1 MPQTLHDKL
10 YDQYKQRAT
19 ESLRKGSKLSGRTKP
34 VELEPRPKVNIKD
47 VGQYPEWYTPLSDE
61 TPDSSMLNALGVGL
75 WNLVDTGLFGMPG
88 ALVKEEEF
96 LDFED
101 PLAKWTGAI
110 GGFAGFVAGAPL
122 KTGIKIGQ
130 KALPILG
137 KSALKNMGRQSVDEA
152 VKQMSKTGLEK
163 GLSQKAVKD
172 ISKGYR
178 RLVNEASVNPRMR
191 GLKFEE
197 KTRRFLTDYGE
208 KAVQDGVMD
217 EAQARSIQRL
227 VGDNI
232 FKRPIQD
239 FLGLMQARGLYKT
252 NPRLATAMGHMMNDV
267 VMFGT
272 IDTVFEGVSMIEDGD
287 YDWTAPLWGIGT
299 GALFG
304 SLGFMKPR
312 GKAASFKKDF
322 TSGLKLA
329 FSNKYVQNAPRER
342 LKATS
347 KHIGEQLK
355 KNGDKSEVRWTHG
368 GKTETVDLA
377 SPHMWDNMK
386 AEWGDKAEDSL
397 RALLESEKNKFGKQM
412 MRWSIAEEA
421 SSLQESWARMALG
434 GIFFNAHSF
443 YDMYAH
449 DVEPDVNDVLPNF
462 LIGAYVQRRTNTS
475 KFDIGKKRNMNQ
487 LRGNM
492 MILGMDPHQMAT
504 VPTFNHRYSRFDS
517 IFNNPKYEK
526 VVDLAKELEIGGD
539 NETVSKPLSVDETSA
554 VVKPNSTFDF
564 IHEQINNK
572 FEFVKP
578 MDQISSK
585 DAKTIADELIKID
598 SRFGNDRELKTIKDE
613 SDIEVTENF
622 EKRFVDLVNAVKI
635 KDDEGDLNITSGNKD
650 GMLQMPR
657 VIRVDKDLRDKAIRG
672 EIFDEAGE
680 PLFGRDADGAPVQGD
695 EARTLLRNKVDG
707 FVSAMGAVEGMRNG
721 DRDNNPNTLKRTI
734 GSEKLLVDIYR
745 EVEKFELRTER
756 DFLDVSSMSERFTL
770 AESFPEYIDIVL
782 RNYQIRNGREVLNA
796 FSRKD
801 DSLIGHLINA
811 KVMHSPE
818 LIGDAFLIDDIHKV
832 DVVGEGDARDSDQV
846 AKDKRFLSRVFQLK
860 RLSVIGDDY
869 QVHEIPDT
877 VDGKKDYQVTHAEVD
892 QLRQYLLSRKI
903 NLDTMSNF
911 AYNTIWKQGVD
922 ELARGNNLNIGQA
935 QSLWN
940 LTGIGAA
947 VLGSHPQG
955 KPAGF
960 SVKLIDESKIKN
972 HPDGAIYPLAIEYN
986 EIIKDMVKVSNG
998 FVIDHFDPLYV
1009 TDAVYMKGIHAAVT
1023 EAGTTESTQSARQ
1036 LLSEMMHLIGTSEKN
1051 WDAFLNQTREFSN
1064 ADPRHAPILLNWIA
1078 RAKKSPL
1085 VDLGKGKGFEIDIK
1099 KFSEELKGLLS
1110 DNMSSFGWDS
1120 QYVQRIYKEAE
1131 QKGRDRLI
1139 EDATERKS
1147 EKPIDLGTFYKR
1159 YRIDDPSR
1167 DLSELSSQMAKEIFN
1182 KAVFLNE
1189 PKNILK
1195 PDVIKDLMERIYV
1208 EESKGGEWK
1217 TLGKLSKT
1225 HRKNIE
1231 PEIKANLIKILG
1243 AQAKQSPVNVLK
1255 WDGAKPQREKEIFQ
1269 RTDVDKFVKDELN
1282 IEYFLVDG
1290 RFPIETMDE
1299 EFGYMVKREI
1309 NIFHDS
1315 EILNN
1320 RDRKRLKDVR
1330 EAFEGYLRQAEVLF
1344 EDPME
1349 FNGDQL
1355 YLKGKTGEMGMRII
1369 EISPMLDPIAVPVK
1383 SLENLREP
1391 YLRFIDEYGKRE
1403 GISADA
1409 KNKLKELK
1417 RKIDEEEIITTDE
1430 YDDMMTTL
1438 VYQKMFGRASDGDR
1452 VFMNFL
1458 NGVDSAKLM
1467 DRIKLFNTK
1476 KYIKHDKEFVLNTA
1490 EVYNDTPEVN
1500 KVLRRVAKNDGFGV
1514 SIWNDTKYATIRSEV
1529 EKFLAQAGLDKDFLN
1544 NVIGDAHSKVS
1555 GFDSIGFVSRDQ
1567 LMYMHTIMGNDPY
1580 SYNPIK
1586 PVISSSQDS
1595 PLLFGKTLFIYSPEL
1610 KGFFNKNKKIDILLA
1625 ETAAK
1630 VYNAVGVDVDPTLV
1644 NAPWSDMNNQRNAPI
1659 RKISIE
1665 SLGIM
1670 PNKDVPFQE
1679 AKISQADANYMNNAE
1694 SGSMFNS
1701 EFSRRLTANLDS
1713 MSELINDPIKL
1724 KEWVVSQYGDVGMTT
1739 DVLGGESSSST
1750 LNNFINF
1757 ALHTRDANPM
1767 SYSDRL
1773 TRNKLQQIYMDSI
1786 INGTKSATNQW
1797 NPKTSHRYGGN
1808 AVLIPGAIFG
1818 LKPTLVDKSGKK
1830 IMDGEVMLP
1839 RYAEDLH
1846 IKDLESEGY
1855 ETRFLRNGEFITGDK
1870 IFTEK
1875 APDGTLYWDMLRG
1888 KEGFFGNT
1896 LGEIKEALDHY
1907 KSEGKIS
1914 EDITMGIMVRRN
1926 PRTRPNDF
1934 ALMSLKGFLDEEYG
1948 NSIAINSLDVANVME
1963 GDYDFDKA
1971 DFFFSHRNNM
1981 WDHVQRSS
1989 QFFVQGIDPESLH
2002 VTREQWNL
2010 GMDAGVS
2017 VSNRREA
2024 AGTANAFKAAIGMV
2038 QKVPRALSYLENIGR
2053 NAKLSNAVK
2062 AFNDG
2067 SPNQKFMDEAKVI
2080 MDRGD
2085 VRVILDYNNLD
2096 FFMRSALET
2105 QYIVDGD
2112 RGLNPDIG
2120 SDLRTWKPS
2129 FIMPT
2134 IDESYVPN
2142 EAKNK
2147 GIGFINDM
2155 RNNGNHNKKRVR
2167 IFRKIKRTADGWGEV
2182 ELTEL
2187 DRSIVNQMMYEYGNL
2202 LAVTRDSVYENTGA
2216 QKKTE
2221 YLDQFNGADKFRNF
2235 NRDINY
2241 NIFTR
2246 LKNWKNSNG
2255 RRWKNVEE
2263 FKEYFGTNLI
2273 ESERSFK
2280 DEKGKKI
2287 KYNVPVKS
2295 IIHGDT
2301 DGYAKQ
2307 IAEGVRGAPIDR
2319 IMMNFR
2325 KKDPFNTGKTR
2336 VIGSAINEIIDD
2348 WYSKLQSGGSD
2359 ISADEVNR
2367 INTRF
2372 IQRADQI
2379 TKGVITGTTA
2389 YNRKVA
2395 LIRNLNK
2402 KIAMI
2407 QNSKMKYQAKDAT
2420 MKKLKSLIKTLE
2432 AEIGEKLLPWE
2443 YRQKRKNQNLPPIQF
2458 IIADQ
2463 KDIIDGTIY
2472 YSTMDQ
2478 VRNFLPFG
2486 MDLTQAAR
2494 KDLDFIKNVRKIY
2507 HGNKTQ
2513 NKDFLKYGT
2522 KTLLDRKQLDV
2533 LNNFPEL
2540 STFYNIESKLLAK
2553 GFEDHGPA
2561 WLYQFMQPTQNK
2573 RAVGV
2578 FNNRAVSIP
2587 YQSKDNFDPS
2597 SRYRR
2602 GMKILTSIAY
2612 GTLPVDKVKTQ
2623 TLAKEQLSI
2632 LQFIEA
2638 QNERFFNMRV
2648 DRRALISERVGESVN
2663 VGGLGE
2669 KTQNIIYNNL
2679 RLPNFDK
2686 DFEKLFGDF
2695 DGIKWMRD
2703 KDTAHGGFKLMN
2715 DHLLDFYALVM
2726 KLAGK
2731 EKEFDSYLNK
2741 MHDINSQFIGYDII
2755 NPVEY
2760 MAKRSTMD
2768 KEVRKIVKD
2777 VIVDGVLETQNSL
2790 GNKTAMDIMNSP
2802 IYALMGGKSYF
2813 RGVSLE
2819 KSVPFNL
2826 VRMRELRETYE
2837 SMKEIRDDM
2846 GNNSRES
2853 KTIIDEFLKDC

>member
-1 MPQTLHDKL
+1 MPDKIL
-10 YDQYKQRAT
+10 EQLNEEFMRKARENRLGISQVQAPTQAPAPPKQ
-19 ESLRKGSKLSGRTKP
+19 ESP
-34 VELEPRPKVNIKD
+34 
-47 VGQYPEWYTPLSDE
+47 YPEWYTPAEDE

-75 WNLVDTGLFGMPG
+75 WNLVDTGLFGVPG

-110 GGFAGFVAGAPL
+110 GGFAGFVAGPIAPL
-122 KTGIKIGQ
+122 KVGMKIGQ
-130 KALPILG
+130 KAMPVLG
-137 KSALKNMGRQSVDEA
+137 KSALKNMGKQSVDEA
-152 VKQMSKTGLEK
+152 VKQMKKTGLEK

-178 RLVNEASVNPRMR
+178 RIVNESSIDPRIR

-197 KTRRFLTDYGE
+197 KTKRFLTDYAE

-217 EAQARSIQRL
+217 EAQARSITKL

-232 FKRPIQD
+232 FNRPIQD

-287 YDWTAPLWGIGT
+287 FDFTAPLWGLGT

-304 SLGFMKPR
+304 TLGFLKPR

-322 TSGLKLA
+322 TAGLKLA
-329 FSNKYVQNAPRER
+329 FSNKYVQNASRER

-355 KNGDKSEVRWTHG
+355 KNGDDTDISWTYG
-368 GKTETVDLA
+368 GKTESVDLG
-377 SPHMWDNMK
+377 SPQMWDNMK

-397 RALLESEKNKFGKQM
+397 RALLESEKNKFGKKM
-412 MRWSIAEEA
+412 MRWSITEEA

-475 KFDIGKKRNMNQ
+475 KFDINSKRNMNQ

-504 VPTFNHRYSRFDS
+504 VPTFNHRYSRFES

-526 VVDLAKELEIGGD
+526 VYDLAKELEIGGD
-539 NETVSKPLSVDETSA
+539 NEVATKPLTTDETSA
-554 VVKPNSTFDF
+554 LTKPNSTFDF
-564 IHEQINNK
+564 IHKELETK
-572 FEFVKP
+572 FEFIKP

-585 DAKTIADELIKID
+585 DAKTLADELIKID
-598 SRFGNDRELKTIKDE
+598 SRYGNERELKTAKDE
-613 SDIEVTENF
+613 SDLEVTANF
-622 EKRFVDLVNAVKI
+622 EKRFVDLVNEVKI
-635 KDDEGDLNITSGNKD
+635 KDDDNDLKIIRANKD
-650 GMLQMPR
+650 GKLQMPK
-657 VIRVDKDLRDKAIRG
+657 VIAVDRDLKDKAIRG

-680 PLFGRDADGAPVQGD
+680 PLFGRDANEDPVQGD
-695 EARTLLRNKVDG
+695 EARDLLRNKIDG
-707 FVSAMGAVEGMRNG
+707 FVAAMTAVEGMNKG
-721 DRDNNPNTLKRTI
+721 DRYTNPADLKKTI
-734 GSEKLLVDIYR
+734 KSEKLLVDIYR
-745 EVEKFELRTER
+745 EVQKFESRTER
-756 DFLDVSSMSERFTL
+756 DFLDVSSMSDRFTL
-770 AESFPEYIDIVL
+770 SESFPEYIDFVL
-782 RNYQIRNGREVLNA
+782 RNYQIRTGREVLNA

-801 DSLIGHLINA
+801 DSLVGHLINA

-818 LIGDAFLIDDIHKV
+818 LIGDAFLIDDINKV
-832 DVVGEGDARDSDQV
+832 NVVGEALDSDQV

-860 RLSVIGDDY
+860 RLSVIGNEY
-869 QVHEIPDT
+869 QVHEIPNT
-877 VDGKKDYQVTHAEVD
+877 PDGKKDFEVTHAEVD

-903 NLDTMSNF
+903 DVDKMSNF
-911 AYNTIWKQGVD
+911 AYNTIWKQGLD
-922 ELARGNNLNIGQA
+922 DLAKGSDLDIGQT

-955 KPAGF
+955 KAAGF

-972 HPDGAIYPLAIEYN
+972 HDNTSIYPLAIEYN
-986 EIIKDMVKVSNG
+986 EIVKKMVNDSNG
-998 FVIDHFDPLYV
+998 FVVDHSELLYV
-1009 TDAVYMKGIHAAVT
+1009 TDPNYMKGIHAAVT
-1023 EAGTTESTQSARQ
+1023 EAGTAESTQSARQ
-1036 LLSEMMHLIGTSEKN
+1036 LISEMMHLIGTSEKN
-1051 WDAFLNQTREFSN
+1051 WDSFLNQTREFSN

-1099 KFSEELKGLLS
+1099 KFTEELKGRLS
-1110 DNMSSFGWDS
+1110 DNMSSFGWDN

-1139 EDATERKS
+1139 EDSTERKS
-1147 EKPIDLGTFYKR
+1147 EKPIDLGTFYKK
-1159 YRIDDPSR
+1159 YRIDDPDR
-1167 DLSELSSQMAKEIFN
+1167 DLSQLSSEMAKQIFD
-1182 KAVFLNE
+1182 KAVFQDQ
-1189 PKNILK
+1189 PRNILK
-1195 PDVIKDLMERIYV
+1195 PDVIKDLMERIHV
-1208 EESKGGEWK
+1208 EESKGGKWK
-1217 TLGKLSKT
+1217 TLGELSKT

-1243 AQAKQSPVNVLK
+1243 AQAKQTPVSVLR
-1255 WDGAKPQREKEIFQ
+1255 WDGSKPQRDQEIFQ
-1269 RTDVDKFVKDELN
+1269 KTDLDKFFKDELN

-1299 EFGYMVKREI
+1299 EFGYLVQREI
-1309 NIFHDS
+1309 NIFHDTD
-1315 EILNN
+1315 ILNPK
-1320 RDRKRLKDVR
+1320 DRKRLKDVR
-1330 EAFEGYLRQAEVLF
+1330 DNFEGYLRQSERLF
-1344 EDPME
+1344 EDPLE
-1349 FNGDQL
+1349 FNGSELD
-1355 YLKGKTGEMGMRII
+1355 LKGHNGEYGMRII

-1383 SLENLREP
+1383 SLENLQEP
-1391 YLRFIDEYGKRE
+1391 YLRFIDEYGQRD
-1403 GISADA
+1403 GLSADA

-1417 RKIDEEEIITTDE
+1417 RKIDEKELITTDE

-1490 EVYNDTPEVN
+1490 EVYDDSPDVK
-1500 KVLRRVAKNDGFGV
+1500 KVLRRVARNDGFGV
-1514 SIWNDTKYATIRSEV
+1514 AIWNDTKYATIRSEV
-1529 EKFLAQAGLDKDFLN
+1529 ESFLKQAGLDKDFLN

-1586 PVISSSQDS
+1586 PVISSSQNS

-1625 ETAAK
+1625 ETGAK
-1630 VYNAVGVDVDPTLV
+1630 VYNAVGDDVDPSLV
-1644 NAPWSDMNNQRNAPI
+1644 NAPWTDMNNQRRAPI

-1665 SLGIM
+1665 SLGMM

-1701 EFSRRLTANLDS
+1701 EFSRRLTANMDS

-1724 KEWVVSQYGDVGMTT
+1724 KEWIVHQFGDIGMTT
-1739 DVLGGESSSST
+1739 DVLAGESTAST

-1757 ALHTRDANPM
+1757 AMHSRDANPM

-1773 TRNKLQQIYMDSI
+1773 SRNKLQQIFMDSI

-1797 NPKTSHRYGGN
+1797 NPKDSHNYGGN
-1808 AVLIPGAIFG
+1808 AILIPGAMFG

-1839 RYAEDLH
+1839 RYAADLH
-1846 IKDLESEGY
+1846 IKDLEQEGY
-1855 ETRFLRNGEFITGDK
+1855 KVRFLRNGEFITGDK

-1875 APDGTLYWDMLRG
+1875 AKDGTLYWDILRG
-1888 KEGFFGNT
+1888 EKGFNGNT
-1896 LGEIKEALDHY
+1896 LGQIKEALDHY

-1914 EDITMGIMVRRN
+1914 EDISMGIMVRRN

-1934 ALMSLKGFLDEEYG
+1934 ALMSLKGFLAEQYG

-1971 DFFFSHRNNM
+1971 DFFFSHRDYM
-1981 WDHVQRSS
+1981 WDHVQKSS
-1989 QFFVQGIDPESLH
+1989 QYFVQGIDPESLH
-2002 VTREQWNL
+2002 VPTDQWNL
-2010 GMDAGVS
+2010 GMDAGTS
-2017 VSNRREA
+2017 VSHRRQA

-2053 NAKLSNAVK
+2053 NAKLSKAVQ
-2062 AFNDG
+2062 AFNDE

-2085 VRVILDYNNLD
+2085 TKVVLDYNNLD

-2120 SDLRTWKPS
+2120 SNLRTWKPD

-2134 IDESYVPN
+2134 IDKSYVPN

-2147 GIGFINDM
+2147 GIGFVNDM
-2155 RNNGNHNKKRVR
+2155 RRDGNHNKKRVR
-2167 IFRKIKRTADGWGEV
+2167 IFRKIKRTPDGWGEV

-2187 DRSIVNQMMYEYGNL
+2187 DRSIINQMMYEYGNL

-2221 YLDQFNGADKFRNF
+2221 YQDQFNASDKFRNF

-2241 NIFTR
+2241 NIFMR
-2246 LKNWKNSNG
+2246 LKNWKNTNG
-2255 RRWKNVEE
+2255 RKWKNVDE
-2263 FKEYFGTNLI
+2263 FKRYFGTHLK

-2280 DEKGKKI
+2280 DRDGKKI

-2295 IIHGDT
+2295 IIHEDMDT
-2301 DGYAKQ
+2301 YAKQ
-2307 IAEGVRGAPIDR
+2307 LAEGERGAPIDR
-2319 IMMNFR
+2319 ILMNFR
-2325 KKDPFNTGKTR
+2325 KKDPLNTGKTR
-2336 VIGSAINEIIDD
+2336 VVGSAINEIVDD
-2348 WYSKLQSGGSD
+2348 WYSELQAGGSAV
-2359 ISADEVNR
+2359 SADEVNR
-2367 INTRF
+2367 VNERF
-2372 IQRADQI
+2372 IQRADEL
-2379 TKGVITGTTA
+2379 TKGVITGVNA
-2389 YNRKVA
+2389 YNRKA
-2395 LIRNLNK
+2395 SLIRNVHK
-2402 KIAMI
+2402 KIDMI
-2407 QNSKMKYQAKDAT
+2407 RNSKMKYQSKDAT
-2420 MKKLKSLIKTLE
+2420 IKKLENFIEKLQE
-2432 AEIGEKLLPWE
+2432 EIGEKLIPWE
-2443 YRQKRKNQNLPPIQF
+2443 YRQKRNAQNLPNIKF
-2458 IIADQ
+2458 VIADE
-2463 KDIIDGTIY
+2463 KDIIDGTIH
-2472 YSTMDQ
+2472 YSTMDA
-2478 VRNFLPFG
+2478 VRNMLPF
-2486 MDLTQAAR
+2486 DWQLADSAK
-2494 KDLDFIKNVRKIY
+2494 KDLDFIKNIRKIY

-2513 NKDFLKYGT
+2513 NKDFLKYGS
-2522 KTLLDRKQLDV
+2522 KTLLTRGQIDV

-2540 STFYNIESKLLAK
+2540 STFYGIESKLLAK

-2561 WLYQFMQPTQNK
+2561 WLYQFMQPTQDK
-2573 RAVGV
+2573 RAVGI
-2578 FNNRAVSIP
+2578 FNNRPVSIP
-2587 YQSKDNFDPS
+2587 YRPKDTFDPS

-2612 GTLPVDKVKTQ
+2612 GTLPVDKAETVK
-2623 TLAKEQLSI
+2623 LAKEQLSI
-2632 LQFIEA
+2632 LQFVEA

-2648 DRRALISERVGESVN
+2648 DRRALIGEQVGKSVN
-2663 VGGLGE
+2663 VGGLGLAS
-2669 KTQNIIYNNL
+2669 QNIVYNNI

-2686 DFEKLFGDF
+2686 DFQKLFGDF

-2703 KDTAHGGFKLMN
+2703 KDAAHGGFKLMN

-2741 MHDINSQFIGYDII
+2741 MHDINSQYIGYDILD
-2755 NPVEY
+2755 PVEY

-2768 KEVRKIVKD
+2768 KEVRSIVKD
-2777 VIVDGVLETQNSL
+2777 VFVDGILETESSK
-2790 GNKTAMDIMNSP
+2790 GNKTAADILNSP

-2813 RGVSLE
+2813 RGISLE
-2819 KSVPFNL
+2819 KSVPFNI

-2846 GNNSRES
+2846 SKNSKES
-2853 KTIIDEFLKDC
+2853 RTIIDEFLEEC